1 MSQETREE
9 RIKRLMKEREE
20 GTLTEKPAVVPLEEA
35 RAEPEEKQQDW
46 EEESRIISA
55 KNRERIKKNAEL
67 AAAQAKVAT
76 ELAEKGA
83 KRAIKSLQ
91 AFKEKTEAKIQAEKE
106 KRRLRRDEQETIKGA
121 DLEVLATKSSRE
133 PSAGSSGA
141 QRQTRM
147 KFWMLCSIPVALS
160 IALTA
165 ASLFKTNS
173 TDREGVEPAT
183 VKQVKT
189 DQPATMQVIKPVEVV
204 VPTIEAPPKALPP
217 LPQGPQE
224 PRAEQLILEAPVPSV
239 AQKGPVLAR
248 PTAKKERVA
257 KATEKKEESAKEPAK
272 SEWQKDA
279 AQKLEGYQF

>member
-1 MSQETREE
+1 MNTETREE

-20 GTLTEKPAVVPLEEA
+20 GTLTEKPAVVPFEEA

-141 QRQTRM
+141 QRQTRL

-160 IALTA
+160 IALIA
-165 ASLFKTNS
+165 AWLFKTNIDS
-173 TDREGVEPAT
+173 ERVEPAT
-183 VKQVKT
+183 PEQVKT
-189 DQPATMQVIKPVEVV
+189 DRPATAQVLAPVEAVLPIV
-204 VPTIEAPPKALPP
+204 EEPPQALPP
-217 LPQGPQE
+217 LPQRQQE
-224 PRAEQLILEAPVPSV
+224 PRAEQSVLEA
-239 AQKGPVLAR
+239 
-248 PTAKKERVA
+248 
-257 KATEKKEESAKEPAK
+257 
-272 SEWQKDA
+272 
-279 AQKLEGYQF
+279 

>member
-1 MSQETREE
+1 MNTETREE

-20 GTLTEKPAVVPLEEA
+20 GTLTEKPAVVPFEEA

-141 QRQTRM
+141 QRQTRL

-160 IALTA
+160 IALIA
-165 ASLFKTNS
+165 AWLFKTNIDS
-173 TDREGVEPAT
+173 ERVEPAT
-183 VKQVKT
+183 PEQVKT
-189 DQPATMQVIKPVEVV
+189 DRPATAQVLAPVEAVLPIV
-204 VPTIEAPPKALPP
+204 EEPPQALPP
-217 LPQGPQE
+217 LPQRQQE
-224 PRAEQLILEAPVPSV
+224 PRAEQSVLEAPTTV
-239 AQKGPVLAR
+239 APKGPVLAP
-248 PTAKKERVA
+248 PTPKKERVA
-257 KATEKKEESAKEPAK
+257 KATGKKEESAKEPAK

>member
-9 RIKRLMKEREE
+9 RIKRLMREREE

-67 AAAQAKVAT
+67 AAAQAKAAT
-76 ELAEKGA
+76 QLAEKGT
-83 KRAIKSLQ
+83 KTAIKSILGFKAKVEVKLQ
-91 AFKEKTEAKIQAEKE
+91 EEKD
-106 KRRLRRDEQETIKGA
+106 KRRLKRDEQETIKGA

-160 IALTA
+160 IALIA
-165 ASLFKTNS
+165 AWLFKTNIDS
-173 TDREGVEPAT
+173 ERVELVT

-189 DQPATMQVIKPVEVV
+189 DQPATAQVLAPVQAVLPTVV
-204 VPTIEAPPKALPP
+204 EPPQTLPP
-217 LPQGPQE
+217 LPQE
-224 PRAEQLILEAPVPSV
+224 SHTEDLELEVPAAA
-239 AQKGPVLAR
+239 AQKRPEPKRPVV
-248 PTAKKERVA
+248 KSERA
-257 KATEKKEESAKEPAK
+257 SKPLEKKAESAK

-279 AQKLEGYQF
+279 AQKLEDYQF